1 VIDLSI
7 IIVNWN
13 SKDFVRRCLTSL
25 YANCKSA
32 AFETI
37 VVDGGSFDGCG
48 EMLAVEFP
56 SAKFIQLEKNVG
68 FAKANNFAVHN
79 AEGRCL
85 LFLNPD
91 TELLEDSVHVLME
104 QLKALSKAGA
114 VGCRLLNADRSLQLS
129 SVMAFPTVL
138 NQVINSDYLK
148 KRFPN
153 WKMWG
158 MAPLFDKSSTP
169 AVVEA
174 ISGACMLVDRK
185 AFESVGGF
193 TKDYFMYGE
202 DVDLC
207 FKIAKAGYHVYYVPG
222 TSMVHFGG
230 GSSGQAKSNFSNVM
244 MRESIHLFLRKS
256 RGLVSAAVYR
266 AAMAVSSVARLAL
279 ILVLLPFSRDR
290 VVRHGSGSLR
300 KWFSILR
307 WGLGLESWVRS
318 REG

>member
-1 VIDLSI
+1 VIELSV

-25 YANCKSA
+25 YANCKSVHLEA
-32 AFETI
+32 I

-48 EMLAVEFP
+48 EMLAAEFR
-56 SAKFIQLEKNVG
+56 SAKFVQLEKNVG
-68 FAKANNFAVHN
+68 FAKANNLGVRHAQS
-79 AEGRCL
+79 GRL

-91 TELLEDSVHVLME
+91 TELLEDSVQVLMA
-104 QLKALSKAGA
+104 QLTALPKAGA

-148 KRFPN
+148 MRFPK

-158 MAPLFDKSSTP
+158 IAPLFDKSRNPS
-169 AVVEA
+169 VVEA
-174 ISGACMLVDRK
+174 ISGACMLVHRK
-185 AFESVGGF
+185 AFEAVGGF
-193 TKDYFMYGE
+193 TEDYFMYGE
-202 DVDLC
+202 DVDFC
-207 FKIAKAGYHVYYVPG
+207 FKIAKAGYHVYHVPG

-244 MRESIHLFLRKS
+244 MRESVRLFLRKS
-256 RGLVSAAVYR
+256 RGVVSAAVYR
-266 AAMAVSSVARLAL
+266 AAMAVSSVARLVL

>member
-1 VIDLSI
+1 VIELSV

-13 SKDFVRRCLTSL
+13 SKDFVRGCLSSL
-25 YANCKSA
+25 YANCKSVS
-32 AFETI
+32 FEAI

-48 EMLAVEFP
+48 EMLAAAFP
-56 SAKFIQLEKNVG
+56 SAKFVQLEKNVG
-68 FAKANNFAVHN
+68 FAKANNFAVHH
-79 AEGRCL
+79 AGGRRL

-91 TELLEDSVHVLME
+91 TELLEDSVQVLME
-104 QLKALSKAGA
+104 QLKALPKAGA

-148 KRFPN
+148 TRFPN

-158 MAPLFDKSSTP
+158 IAPLFDKSRTP
-169 AVVEA
+169 AAVEA

-185 AFESVGGF
+185 IFESVGGF
-193 TKDYFMYGE
+193 TEEYFMYGE

-207 FKIAKAGYHVYYVPG
+207 FKISKAGYSVYHVPG
-222 TSMVHFGG
+222 TVMVHFGG

-244 MRESIHLFLRKS
+244 MRESIHLFLRRS
-256 RGLVSAAVYR
+256 RGVLSAAVYR
-266 AAMAVSSVARLAL
+266 AAMAVSSVVRLAL

-290 VVRHGSGSLR
+290 VVRHGGGSLR